1 MKNFPIKVDDKEY
14 WVSRSCAVVGIIY
27 KTFDVDGKLYIL
39 ANKRGKGCP
48 DYVGKWNVTCGY
60 LDYNESLL
68 QAVSREIYEEV
79 GLTVPIL
86 DWKLWVINSIPSDNK
101 QAVSFRFYAEYKEE
115 YGYSNKDHCEKD
127 EVDEI
132 RWIPFDEIDKY
143 DWAFNQREVLTDFIA
158 LMLSGKIKS
167 NNDIIIY

>member
-27 KTFDVDGKLYIL
+27 TMYEGKLHIL

-60 LDYNESLL
+60 LDYNETLL

-79 GLTVPIL
+79 GLNVPIL
-86 DWKLWVINSIPSDNK
+86 DWKLWVINSVPSDNK
-101 QAVSFRFYAEYKEE
+101 QTVSFRFYTEYKES
-115 YGYSNKDHCEKD
+115 YGYSNKDHCEQD

-132 RWIPFDEIDKY
+132 RWIPFDEIDNY
-143 DWAFNQREVLTDFIA
+143 EWAFNQHEVLRKFID
-158 LMLSGKIKS
+158 LIISGNLKS
-167 NNDIIIY
+167 NNGIILY